1 MQPTYQQFVKLAFEL
16 QNYKDES
23 PEIEAMFD
31 EESFNPFSCAAIAKK
46 QLEPTFKN
54 KTREEVQQMIGRV
67 ISGQYEDVIETILTH
82 RNKHLANNFD

>member
-31 EESFNPFSCAAIAKK
+31 EESFNPFSCALIAQKH
-46 QLEPTFKN
+46 LEPTFKHLEL
-54 KTREEVQQMIGRV
+54 KEVQKMIGRV
-67 ISGQYEDVIETILTH
+67 IAGQYEDVVEAILVNRH
-82 RNKHLANNFD
+82 KHLANNFN